1 MSPLVHLILAMVPP
15 GLAAAETRVVAPG
28 DYLAAAV
35 AAARPGDELILSA
48 GVHAGPVTVDRP
60 RTLRGEAGAVLDGG
74 NEGSVVNVTAPSV
87 P

>member
-48 GVHAGPVTVDRP
+48 GSTP
-60 RTLRGEAGAVLDGG
+60 
-74 NEGSVVNVTAPSV
+74 APSPSIARARCAARPALSSTGETRV
-87 P
+87 AS